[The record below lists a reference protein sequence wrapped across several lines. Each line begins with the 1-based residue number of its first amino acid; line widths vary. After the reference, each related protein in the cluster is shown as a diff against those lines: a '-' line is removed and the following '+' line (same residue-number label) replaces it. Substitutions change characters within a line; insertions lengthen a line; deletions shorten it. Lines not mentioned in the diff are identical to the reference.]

1 MPLFLLEKEQARQKQ
16 GGSRMVTKE
25 QVKAVWKCRVEGC
38 NYTAA
43 PTVEGYNKLT
53 GHQLAHRG
61 LPKEKRGFQL
71 VDESTGE
78 VLAQKL
84 EEATIKGFITT
95 KPPEP
100 TMTPVPPPALE
111 TKPETPPLAPE
122 IKPASAPAGEPQKL
136 PEAEPLETED
146 RVKVE
151 ITTVKTAGIFTYEIT
166 LPSDAY
172 TLFNLAKAC
181 ELETDGEKSF
191 DEWVWDCIR
200 ARFTK
205 DYKKQL
211 ILAPVEV

>member
-1 MPLFLLEKEQARQKQ
+1 
-16 GGSRMVTKE
+16 MVTKE
-25 QVKAVWKCRVEGC
+25 QVRAVWKCRVEGC

-43 PTVEGYNKLT
+43 PTMDGYRKLS
-53 GHQLAHRG
+53 GHQLGHRG

-78 VLAQKL
+78 LLAQKL
-84 EEATIKGFITT
+84 EEATAKGFIAT

-100 TMTPVPPPALE
+100 TTTPVPPPAPKTKLETPPPTPETKLETPPPALE
-111 TKPETPPLAPE
+111 TKP
-122 IKPASAPAGEPQKL
+122 APAGEPQNL
-136 PEAEPLETED
+136 SEAEPPETEG
-146 RVKVE
+146 RGKVE

-166 LPSDAY
+166 LPADAF

-181 ELETDGEKSF
+181 ELETNSEKPF

-200 ARFTK
+200 ARFSK

-211 ILAPVEV
+211 ILAPLED